1 MPKMKIDELSSV
13 ISSEIQQAQNYFESE
28 FASERMKAID
38 YYLGEPLGNERDGF
52 SSVVSHDFADVV
64 ETLMPSLMRIF
75 TSSDKYVRYAP
86 RTAEDTERADQL
98 TDYVNFIINQDND
111 GYRILHT
118 FIKDSL
124 LFKLGVVKFGWDESY
139 VVQEEEYDNL
149 LEEEIVALLANPD
162 IDVVSQTENKE
173 TLINDDGVETQVT
186 RSYNMQVRIRKK
198 SGRVKIEN
206 VPPEE
211 FIFNKNAKSLEDC
224 HFICHRTQMTVSDL
238 VSMGYDEELVKSY
251 SGDVY
256 GGQEREEKQRRFEDI
271 EGGTYRDPDDESQKD
286 VIVNQITMKV
296 DFDGDG
302 VAELRQ
308 ILAIGDNAEEILEN
322 EICDYIPFACV
333 APILMPHRLVG
344 RSIFDATEDL
354 QTIKTTL
361 MRQYLDSTYHSVLP
375 RLIVQEGQTNLDDVL
390 DGTAGGIIRV
400 RNAGAVQPLQA
411 QGVGREI
418 QPLMQYLDE
427 VKADRTGVSRQ
438 TQGLDPSVLQSTTA
452 SAVQATVKGSQ
463 QKVESY
469 ARTIAETGIKDLFKG
484 ILHIITNY
492 QQQPRVVRL
501 RNKFVPIDPQEGTSG
516 FDVVVNVGLGT
527 ANEEQKV
534 AFLQSIAS
542 KQEVIMQTLGVDNP
556 LCGMAQYSNTLR
568 QIVDVLGF
576 KDTDQF
582 FNPPQ
587 LVQQKI
593 QEQQQRQQPAQQDP
607 EIAKVQAEIEAEK
620 IKLEAKIEL
629 DRMKA
634 NAEIELK
641 KEKAIAELE
650 IRRQEL
656 SLEAELRV
664 AKAVTDSEI
673 STNLPRQ

>member
-1 MPKMKIDELSSV
+1 MPKMDDNELGSV
-13 ISSEIQQAQNYFESE
+13 IRSEIQQAQNYFETE
-28 FASERMKAID
+28 FADARMKAID

-75 TSSDKYVRYAP
+75 TSSDKFVRYAP
-86 RTAEDTERADQL
+86 RTAEDAERAEQL
-98 TDYVNFIINQDND
+98 TDYVNYIINQDND
-111 GYRILHT
+111 GYRIIHT

-124 LFKLGVVKFGWDESY
+124 LFKLGVIKFGWDESY
-139 VVQEEEYDNL
+139 EVEEAEYNDITD
-149 LEEEIVALLANPD
+149 EELVTLLANPD
-162 IDVVSQTENKE
+162 IEVVSQKENTQTIIAEDGEETE
-173 TLINDDGVETQVT
+173 VT
-186 RSYNMQVRIRKK
+186 SSYNMKVRIRKK
-198 SGRVKIEN
+198 SGRVKLEN

-224 HFICHRTQMTVSDL
+224 YFICHRTQMTVSEL
-238 VSMGYDEELVKSY
+238 VSMGYDQELVEQNA
-251 SGDVY
+251 GDVY

-271 EGGTYRDPDDESQKD
+271 EGGTYRDPEDDSQKD
-286 VIVNQITMKV
+286 VVVNQITMKV

-302 VAELRQ
+302 IAELRQ
-308 ILAIGDNAEEILEN
+308 ILAIGDSGDVILEN
-322 EICDYIPFACV
+322 DVCDYIPFAV
-333 APILMPHRLVG
+333 VSPILMPHRLVG

-469 ARTIAETGIKDLFKG
+469 ARTIAETGMKDLFRG
-484 ILHIITNY
+484 ILHLITNY
-492 QQQPRVVRL
+492 QQQPRIVRL
-501 RNKFVPIDPQEGTSG
+501 RNKFVPVDPQEGSSG
-516 FDVVVNVGLGT
+516 FDIIVNVGLGT
-527 ANEEQKV
+527 ANDEQKV
-534 AFLQSIAS
+534 SILQGIAS
-542 KQEVIMQTLGVDNP
+542 KQEVILQTLGVDNP
-556 LCGMAQYSNTLR
+556 ICNLAQYANTLR
-568 QIVDVLGF
+568 QMVDVLGF
-576 KDTDQF
+576 KDADQF
-582 FNPPQ
+582 FKPPQ
-587 LVQQKI
+587 VVQAEI
-593 QEQQQRQQPAQQDP
+593 AQRQQGQQQPNP
-607 EIAKVQAEIEAEK
+607 EIEKIQAEIEAEK
-620 IKLEAKIEL
+620 IKLESKIEL
-629 DRMKA
+629 DRLKLQ
-634 NAEIELK
+634 AEIELK
-641 KEKAIAELE
+641 KEEAMARLD
-650 IRRQEL
+650 IRRQEMA
-656 SLEAELRV
+656 LEAELRV
-664 AKAVTDSEI
+664 AKAVTDSDI
-673 STNLPRQ
+673 STNLPRN

>member
-1 MPKMKIDELSSV
+1 MPKMDDNELGSV
-13 ISSEIQQAQNYFESE
+13 IRSEIQQAQNYFETE
-28 FASERMKAID
+28 FADARMKAID

-86 RTAEDTERADQL
+86 RTAEDAQRAEQL
-98 TDYVNFIINQDND
+98 TDYVNYIINQDND
-111 GYRILHT
+111 GYRIIHT

-124 LFKLGVVKFGWDESY
+124 LFKLGVIKFGWDESY
-139 VVQEEEYDNL
+139 EVEEAEYNDITDEELVTL
-149 LEEEIVALLANPD
+149 LQNPD
-162 IDVVSQTENKE
+162 IEVVSQKENTQTIIAEDGEETE
-173 TLINDDGVETQVT
+173 VT
-186 RSYNMQVRIRKK
+186 SSYNMKVRIRKK
-198 SGRVKIEN
+198 SGRVKLEN

-224 HFICHRTQMTVSDL
+224 YFICHRTQMTVSEL
-238 VSMGYDEELVKSY
+238 VSMGYDQELVEQY
-251 SGDVY
+251 AGDVY

-271 EGGTYRDPDDESQKD
+271 EGGTYRDPEDDSQKD

-296 DFDGDG
+296 DYDGDG
-302 VAELRQ
+302 IAELRQ
-308 ILAIGDNAEEILEN
+308 ILAIGDSGDVILEN
-322 EICDYIPFACV
+322 DVCDYIPFAV
-333 APILMPHRLVG
+333 VSPILMPHRLVG

-469 ARTIAETGIKDLFKG
+469 ARTIAETGMKDLFRG

-492 QQQPRVVRL
+492 QQQPRIVRL
-501 RNKFVPIDPQEGTSG
+501 RNKFVPVDPQEGSSG
-516 FDVVVNVGLGT
+516 FDIIVNVGLGT
-527 ANEEQKV
+527 ANDEQKV
-534 AFLQSIAS
+534 SILQGIAS
-542 KQEVIMQTLGVDNP
+542 KQEVILQTLGVDNP
-556 LCGMAQYSNTLR
+556 ICNLAQYANTLR
-568 QIVDVLGF
+568 QMVDVLGF
-576 KDTDQF
+576 KDADQF
-582 FNPPQ
+582 FKPPQ
-587 LVQQKI
+587 VVQAEI
-593 QEQQQRQQPAQQDP
+593 AQRQQGQQQPNP
-607 EIAKVQAEIEAEK
+607 EIEKIQAEIEAEK
-620 IKLEAKIEL
+620 IKLESKIEL
-629 DRMKA
+629 DRLKLQ
-634 NAEIELK
+634 AEIELK
-641 KEKAIAELE
+641 KEEAMARLD
-650 IRRQEL
+650 IRRQEMA
-656 SLEAELRV
+656 LEAELRV
-664 AKAVTDSEI
+664 AKAVTDSDI
-673 STNLPRQ
+673 STNLPRN

>member
-1 MPKMKIDELSSV
+1 MPKMDDNELGSV
-13 ISSEIQQAQNYFESE
+13 IRSEIQQAQNYFETE
-28 FASERMKAID
+28 FADARMKAID

-86 RTAEDTERADQL
+86 RTAEDAQRAEQL
-98 TDYVNFIINQDND
+98 TDYVNYIINQDND
-111 GYRILHT
+111 GYRVIHT

-124 LFKLGVVKFGWDESY
+124 LFKLGVIKFGWDESY
-139 VVQEEEYDNL
+139 EVEEAEYNDITDEELVTL
-149 LEEEIVALLANPD
+149 LQNPD
-162 IDVVSQTENKE
+162 IEVVSQKENTQTIIANDGEETE
-173 TLINDDGVETQVT
+173 VT
-186 RSYNMQVRIRKK
+186 ASYNMKVRIRKK
-198 SGRVKIEN
+198 SGRVKLEN

-224 HFICHRTQMTVSDL
+224 YFICHRTQMTVSEL
-238 VSMGYDEELVKSY
+238 VSMGYDQELVEQY
-251 SGDVY
+251 AGDVY

-271 EGGTYRDPDDESQKD
+271 EGGTYRDPEDDSQKD

-296 DFDGDG
+296 DYDGDG
-302 VAELRQ
+302 IAELRQ
-308 ILAIGDNAEEILEN
+308 ILAIGDSGDVILEN
-322 EICDYIPFACV
+322 DVCDYIPFAV
-333 APILMPHRLVG
+333 VSPILMPHRLVG

-469 ARTIAETGIKDLFKG
+469 ARTIAETGMKDLFRG
-484 ILHIITNY
+484 ILHLITNY
-492 QQQPRVVRL
+492 QQQPRIVRL
-501 RNKFVPIDPQEGTSG
+501 RNKFVPVDPQEGSSG
-516 FDVVVNVGLGT
+516 FDIIVNVGLGT
-527 ANEEQKV
+527 ANDEQKV
-534 AFLQSIAS
+534 SILQGIAS
-542 KQEVIMQTLGVDNP
+542 KQEVILQTLGVDNP
-556 LCGMAQYSNTLR
+556 ICNLAQYANTLR
-568 QIVDVLGF
+568 QMVDVLGF
-576 KDTDQF
+576 KDADQF
-582 FNPPQ
+582 FKPPQ
-587 LVQQKI
+587 VVQAEI
-593 QEQQQRQQPAQQDP
+593 AQRQQGQQQPNP
-607 EIAKVQAEIEAEK
+607 EIEKIQAEIEAEK
-620 IKLEAKIEL
+620 IKLESKIEL
-629 DRMKA
+629 DRLKLQ
-634 NAEIELK
+634 AEIELK
-641 KEKAIAELE
+641 KEEAMARLD
-650 IRRQEL
+650 IRRQEMA
-656 SLEAELRV
+656 LEAELRV
-664 AKAVTDSEI
+664 AKAVTDSDI
-673 STNLPRQ
+673 STNLPRN

>member
-1 MPKMKIDELSSV
+1 MPKMDDNELGSV
-13 ISSEIQQAQNYFESE
+13 IRSEIQQAQNYFETE
-28 FASERMKAID
+28 FADARMKAID

-86 RTAEDTERADQL
+86 RTAEDAQRAEQL
-98 TDYVNFIINQDND
+98 TDYVNYIINQDND
-111 GYRILHT
+111 GYRIIHT

-124 LFKLGVVKFGWDESY
+124 LFKLGVIKFGWDESY
-139 VVQEEEYDNL
+139 EVEEAEYNDITDEELVTL
-149 LEEEIVALLANPD
+149 LQNPD
-162 IDVVSQTENKE
+162 IEVVSQKENTQTIIANDGEETE
-173 TLINDDGVETQVT
+173 VT
-186 RSYNMQVRIRKK
+186 ASYNMKVRIRKK
-198 SGRVKIEN
+198 SGRVKLEN

-224 HFICHRTQMTVSDL
+224 YFICHRTQMTVSEL
-238 VSMGYDEELVKSY
+238 VSMGYDQELVEQY
-251 SGDVY
+251 AGDVY

-271 EGGTYRDPDDESQKD
+271 EGGTYRDPEDDSQKD

-296 DFDGDG
+296 DYDGDG
-302 VAELRQ
+302 IAELRQ
-308 ILAIGDNAEEILEN
+308 ILAIGDSGDVILEN
-322 EICDYIPFACV
+322 DVCDYIPFAV
-333 APILMPHRLVG
+333 VSPILMPHRLVG

-469 ARTIAETGIKDLFKG
+469 ARTIAETGMKDLFRG

-492 QQQPRVVRL
+492 QQQPRIVRL
-501 RNKFVPIDPQEGTSG
+501 RNKFVPVDPQEGSSG
-516 FDVVVNVGLGT
+516 FDIIVNVGLGT
-527 ANEEQKV
+527 ANDEQKV
-534 AFLQSIAS
+534 SILQGIAS
-542 KQEVIMQTLGVDNP
+542 KQEVILQTLGVDNP
-556 LCGMAQYSNTLR
+556 ICNLAQYANTLR
-568 QIVDVLGF
+568 QMVDVLGF
-576 KDTDQF
+576 KDADQF
-582 FNPPQ
+582 FKPPQ
-587 LVQQKI
+587 VVQAEI
-593 QEQQQRQQPAQQDP
+593 AQRQQGQQPNP
-607 EIAKVQAEIEAEK
+607 EIEKIQAEIEAEK
-620 IKLEAKIEL
+620 IKLESKIEL
-629 DRMKA
+629 DRLKLQ
-634 NAEIELK
+634 AEIELK
-641 KEKAIAELE
+641 KEEAMARLD
-650 IRRQEL
+650 IRRQEMA
-656 SLEAELRV
+656 LEAELRV
-664 AKAVTDSEI
+664 AKAVTDSDI
-673 STNLPRQ
+673 STNLPRN

>member
-1 MPKMKIDELSSV
+1 MPKMDDNELGSV
-13 ISSEIQQAQNYFESE
+13 IRSEIQQAQNYFETE
-28 FASERMKAID
+28 FADARMKAID

-86 RTAEDTERADQL
+86 RTAEDAQRAEQL
-98 TDYVNFIINQDND
+98 TDYVNYIINQDND
-111 GYRILHT
+111 GYRIIHT

-124 LFKLGVVKFGWDESY
+124 LFKLGVIKFGWDESY
-139 VVQEEEYDNL
+139 EVEEAEYNDITDEELVTL
-149 LEEEIVALLANPD
+149 LQNPD
-162 IDVVSQTENKE
+162 IEVVSQKENTQTIIANDGEETE
-173 TLINDDGVETQVT
+173 VT
-186 RSYNMQVRIRKK
+186 SSYNMKVKIRKK
-198 SGRVKIEN
+198 SGRVKLEN

-224 HFICHRTQMTVSDL
+224 YFICHRTQMTVSEL
-238 VSMGYDEELVKSY
+238 VSMGYDQELVEQY
-251 SGDVY
+251 AGDVY

-271 EGGTYRDPDDESQKD
+271 EGGTYRDPEDDSQKD

-296 DFDGDG
+296 DYDGDG
-302 VAELRQ
+302 IAELRQ
-308 ILAIGDNAEEILEN
+308 ILAIGDSGDVILEN
-322 EICDYIPFACV
+322 DVCDYIPFAV
-333 APILMPHRLVG
+333 VSPILMPHRLVG

-469 ARTIAETGIKDLFKG
+469 ARTIAETGMKDLFRG

-492 QQQPRVVRL
+492 QQQPRIVRL
-501 RNKFVPIDPQEGTSG
+501 RNKFVPVDPQEGSSG
-516 FDVVVNVGLGT
+516 FDIIVNVGLGT
-527 ANEEQKV
+527 ANDEQKV
-534 AFLQSIAS
+534 SILQGIAS
-542 KQEVIMQTLGVDNP
+542 KQEVILQTLGVDNP
-556 LCGMAQYSNTLR
+556 ICNLAQYANTLR
-568 QIVDVLGF
+568 QMVDVLGF
-576 KDTDQF
+576 KDADQF
-582 FNPPQ
+582 FKPPQ
-587 LVQQKI
+587 VVQAEI
-593 QEQQQRQQPAQQDP
+593 AQRQQGQQPNP
-607 EIAKVQAEIEAEK
+607 EIEKIQAEIEAEK
-620 IKLEAKIEL
+620 IKLESKIEL
-629 DRMKA
+629 DRLKLQ
-634 NAEIELK
+634 AEIELK
-641 KEKAIAELE
+641 KEEAMARLD
-650 IRRQEL
+650 IRRQEMA
-656 SLEAELRV
+656 LEAELRV
-664 AKAVTDSEI
+664 AKAVTDSDI
-673 STNLPRQ
+673 STNLPRN

>member
-1 MPKMKIDELSSV
+1 MPKMDENELGSV
-13 ISSEIQQAQNYFESE
+13 IRSEIQQAQNYFETE
-28 FASERMKAID
+28 FADARMKAID

-86 RTAEDTERADQL
+86 RTPEDAERADQL
-98 TDYVNFIINQDND
+98 TDYVNYIINQDND
-111 GYRILHT
+111 GYRVIHT

-124 LFKLGVVKFGWDESY
+124 LFKLGVIKFGWDESY
-139 VVQEEEYDNL
+139 EVEEAEYNDITD
-149 LEEEIVALLANPD
+149 EELVTLLANPD
-162 IDVVSQTENKE
+162 IEVVSQKENTQTIIANDGEETE
-173 TLINDDGVETQVT
+173 VT
-186 RSYNMQVRIRKK
+186 SSYNMKVRIRKK
-198 SGRVKIEN
+198 SGRVKLEN

-224 HFICHRTQMTVSDL
+224 YFICHRTQMTVSEL
-238 VSMGYDEELVKSY
+238 VSMGYDQELVEQY
-251 SGDVY
+251 AGDVY

-271 EGGTYRDPDDESQKD
+271 EGGTYRDPEDDSQKD

-296 DFDGDG
+296 DYDGDG
-302 VAELRQ
+302 IAELRQ
-308 ILAIGDNAEEILEN
+308 ILAIGDSGDVILEN
-322 EICDYIPFACV
+322 DVCDYIPFAV
-333 APILMPHRLVG
+333 VSPILMPHRLVG

-469 ARTIAETGIKDLFKG
+469 ARTIAETGMKDLFRG
-484 ILHIITNY
+484 ILHLITNY
-492 QQQPRVVRL
+492 QQQPRIVRL
-501 RNKFVPIDPQEGTSG
+501 RNKFVPVDPQEGSSG
-516 FDVVVNVGLGT
+516 FDIIVNVGLGT
-527 ANEEQKV
+527 ANDEQKV
-534 AFLQSIAS
+534 SILQGIAS
-542 KQEVIMQTLGVDNP
+542 KQEVILQTLGVDNP
-556 LCGMAQYSNTLR
+556 ICNLAQYANTLR
-568 QIVDVLGF
+568 QMVDVLGF
-576 KDTDQF
+576 KDADQF
-582 FNPPQ
+582 FKPPQ
-587 LVQQKI
+587 VVQAEI
-593 QEQQQRQQPAQQDP
+593 AQRQQGQQQPNP
-607 EIAKVQAEIEAEK
+607 EIEKIQAEIEAEK
-620 IKLEAKIEL
+620 IKLESKIEL
-629 DRMKA
+629 DRLKLQ
-634 NAEIELK
+634 AEIELK
-641 KEKAIAELE
+641 KEEAMARLD
-650 IRRQEL
+650 IRRQEMA
-656 SLEAELRV
+656 LEAELRV
-664 AKAVTDSEI
+664 AKAVTDSDI
-673 STNLPRQ
+673 STNLPRN

>member
-1 MPKMKIDELSSV
+1 MPKMDDNELGSV
-13 ISSEIQQAQNYFESE
+13 IRSEIQQAQNYFETE
-28 FASERMKAID
+28 FADARMKAID

-86 RTAEDTERADQL
+86 RTAEDAERAEQL
-98 TDYVNFIINQDND
+98 TDYVNYIINQDND
-111 GYRILHT
+111 GYRVIHT

-124 LFKLGVVKFGWDESY
+124 LFKLGVIKFGWDESY
-139 VVQEEEYDNL
+139 EVEEAEYNDITDEELVTL
-149 LEEEIVALLANPD
+149 LQNPD
-162 IDVVSQTENKE
+162 IEVVSQKENTQTIIANDGEETE
-173 TLINDDGVETQVT
+173 VT
-186 RSYNMQVRIRKK
+186 ASYNMKVRIRKK
-198 SGRVKIEN
+198 SGRVKLEN

-224 HFICHRTQMTVSDL
+224 YFICHRTQMTVSEL
-238 VSMGYDEELVKSY
+238 VSMGYDQELVEQY
-251 SGDVY
+251 AGDVY

-271 EGGTYRDPDDESQKD
+271 EGGTYRDPEDDSQKD

-302 VAELRQ
+302 IAELRQ
-308 ILAIGDNAEEILEN
+308 ILAIGDSGDVILEN
-322 EICDYIPFACV
+322 DVCDYIPFAV
-333 APILMPHRLVG
+333 VSPILMPHRLVG

-469 ARTIAETGIKDLFKG
+469 ARTIAETGMKDLFRG

-492 QQQPRVVRL
+492 QQQPRIVRL
-501 RNKFVPIDPQEGTSG
+501 RNKFVPVDPQEGSSG
-516 FDVVVNVGLGT
+516 FDIIVNVGLGT
-527 ANEEQKV
+527 ANDEQKV
-534 AFLQSIAS
+534 SILQGIAS
-542 KQEVIMQTLGVDNP
+542 KQEVILQTLGVDNP
-556 LCGMAQYSNTLR
+556 ICNLAQYANTLR
-568 QIVDVLGF
+568 QMVDVLGF
-576 KDTDQF
+576 KDVDQF
-582 FNPPQ
+582 FKPPQ
-587 LVQQKI
+587 VVQAEI
-593 QEQQQRQQPAQQDP
+593 AQRQQGQQQPNP
-607 EIAKVQAEIEAEK
+607 EIEKIQAEIEAEK
-620 IKLEAKIEL
+620 IKLESKIEL
-629 DRMKA
+629 DRLKLQ
-634 NAEIELK
+634 AEIELK
-641 KEKAIAELE
+641 KEEAMARLD
-650 IRRQEL
+650 IRRQEMA
-656 SLEAELRV
+656 LEAELRV
-664 AKAVTDSEI
+664 AKAVTDSDI
-673 STNLPRQ
+673 STNLPRN

>member
-1 MPKMKIDELSSV
+1 MPKMDDNELGSV
-13 ISSEIQQAQNYFESE
+13 IRSEIQQAQNYFETE
-28 FASERMKAID
+28 FADARMKAID

-86 RTAEDTERADQL
+86 RTAEDAQRAEQL
-98 TDYVNFIINQDND
+98 TDYVNYIINQDND
-111 GYRILHT
+111 GYRVIHT

-124 LFKLGVVKFGWDESY
+124 LFKLGVIKFGWDESY
-139 VVQEEEYDNL
+139 EVEEAEYNDITDEELVTL
-149 LEEEIVALLANPD
+149 LQNPD
-162 IDVVSQTENKE
+162 IEVVSQKENTQTIIANDGEETE
-173 TLINDDGVETQVT
+173 VT
-186 RSYNMQVRIRKK
+186 ASYNMKVRIRKK
-198 SGRVKIEN
+198 SGRVKLEN

-224 HFICHRTQMTVSDL
+224 YFICHRTQMTVSEL
-238 VSMGYDEELVKSY
+238 VSMGYDQELVEQY
-251 SGDVY
+251 AGDVY

-271 EGGTYRDPDDESQKD
+271 EGGTYRDPEDDSQKD

-302 VAELRQ
+302 IAELRQ
-308 ILAIGDNAEEILEN
+308 ILAIGDSGDVILEN
-322 EICDYIPFACV
+322 DVCDYIPFAV
-333 APILMPHRLVG
+333 VSPILMPHRLVG

-469 ARTIAETGIKDLFKG
+469 ARTIAETGMKDLFRG
-484 ILHIITNY
+484 ILHLITNY
-492 QQQPRVVRL
+492 QQQPRIVRL
-501 RNKFVPIDPQEGTSG
+501 RNKFVPVDPQEGSSG
-516 FDVVVNVGLGT
+516 FDIIVNVGLGT
-527 ANEEQKV
+527 ANDEQKV
-534 AFLQSIAS
+534 SILQGIAS
-542 KQEVIMQTLGVDNP
+542 KQEVILQTLGVDNP
-556 LCGMAQYSNTLR
+556 ICNLAQYANTLR
-568 QIVDVLGF
+568 QMVDVLGF
-576 KDTDQF
+576 KDADQF
-582 FNPPQ
+582 FKPPQ
-587 LVQQKI
+587 VVQAEI
-593 QEQQQRQQPAQQDP
+593 AQRQQGQQQPNP
-607 EIAKVQAEIEAEK
+607 EIEKIQAEIEAEK
-620 IKLEAKIEL
+620 IKLESKIEL
-629 DRMKA
+629 DRLKLQ
-634 NAEIELK
+634 AEIELK
-641 KEKAIAELE
+641 KEEAMARLD
-650 IRRQEL
+650 IRRQEMA
-656 SLEAELRV
+656 LEAELRV
-664 AKAVTDSEI
+664 AKAVTDSDI
-673 STNLPRQ
+673 STNLPRN

>member
-1 MPKMKIDELSSV
+1 MPKMDDNELGSV
-13 ISSEIQQAQNYFESE
+13 IRSEIQQAQNYFETE
-28 FASERMKAID
+28 FADARMKAID

-86 RTAEDTERADQL
+86 RTAEDAERAEQL
-98 TDYVNFIINQDND
+98 TDYVNYIINQDND
-111 GYRILHT
+111 GYRVIHT

-124 LFKLGVVKFGWDESY
+124 LFKLGVIKFGWDESY
-139 VVQEEEYDNL
+139 EVEEAEYNDITDEELVTL
-149 LEEEIVALLANPD
+149 LQNPD
-162 IDVVSQTENKE
+162 IEVVSQKENTQTIIANDGEETE
-173 TLINDDGVETQVT
+173 VT
-186 RSYNMQVRIRKK
+186 ASYNMKVRIRKK
-198 SGRVKIEN
+198 SGRVKLEN

-224 HFICHRTQMTVSDL
+224 YFICHRTQMTVSEL
-238 VSMGYDEELVKSY
+238 VSMGYDQELVEQY
-251 SGDVY
+251 AGDVY

-271 EGGTYRDPDDESQKD
+271 EGGTYRDPEDDSQKD

-296 DFDGDG
+296 DYDGDG
-302 VAELRQ
+302 IAELRQ
-308 ILAIGDNAEEILEN
+308 ILAIGDSGDVILEN
-322 EICDYIPFACV
+322 DVCDYIPFAV
-333 APILMPHRLVG
+333 VSPILMPHRLVG

-469 ARTIAETGIKDLFKG
+469 ARTIAETGMKDLFRG
-484 ILHIITNY
+484 ILHLITNY
-492 QQQPRVVRL
+492 QQQPRIVRL
-501 RNKFVPIDPQEGTSG
+501 RNKFVPVDPQEGSSG
-516 FDVVVNVGLGT
+516 FDIIVNVGLGT
-527 ANEEQKV
+527 ANDEQKV
-534 AFLQSIAS
+534 SILQGIAS
-542 KQEVIMQTLGVDNP
+542 KQEVILQTLGVDNP
-556 LCGMAQYSNTLR
+556 ICNLAQYANTLR
-568 QIVDVLGF
+568 QMVDVLGF
-576 KDTDQF
+576 KDADQF
-582 FNPPQ
+582 FKPPQ
-587 LVQQKI
+587 VVQAEI
-593 QEQQQRQQPAQQDP
+593 AQRQQGQQQPNP
-607 EIAKVQAEIEAEK
+607 EIEKIQAEIEAEK
-620 IKLEAKIEL
+620 IKLESKIEL
-629 DRMKA
+629 DRLKLQ
-634 NAEIELK
+634 AEIELK
-641 KEKAIAELE
+641 KEEAMARLD
-650 IRRQEL
+650 IRRQEMA
-656 SLEAELRV
+656 LEAELRV
-664 AKAVTDSEI
+664 AKAVTDSDI
-673 STNLPRQ
+673 STNLPRN

>member
-1 MPKMKIDELSSV
+1 MPKMDDNELGSV
-13 ISSEIQQAQNYFESE
+13 IRSEIQQAQNYFETE
-28 FASERMKAID
+28 FADARMKAID

-75 TSSDKYVRYAP
+75 TSSDKFVRYAP
-86 RTAEDTERADQL
+86 RTAEDAERADQL
-98 TDYVNFIINQDND
+98 TDYVNYIINQDND
-111 GYRILHT
+111 GYRVIHT

-124 LFKLGVVKFGWDESY
+124 LFKLGVIKFGWDESY
-139 VVQEEEYDNL
+139 EVEEAEYNDITDEELVTL
-149 LEEEIVALLANPD
+149 LQNPD
-162 IDVVSQTENKE
+162 IEVVSQKENTQTIIANDGEETE
-173 TLINDDGVETQVT
+173 VT
-186 RSYNMQVRIRKK
+186 ASYNMKVRIRKK
-198 SGRVKIEN
+198 SGRVKLEN

-224 HFICHRTQMTVSDL
+224 YFICHRTQMTVSEL
-238 VSMGYDEELVKSY
+238 VSMGYDQELVEQY
-251 SGDVY
+251 AGDVY

-271 EGGTYRDPDDESQKD
+271 EGGTYRDPEDDSQKD

-302 VAELRQ
+302 IAELRQ
-308 ILAIGDNAEEILEN
+308 ILAIGDSGDVILEN
-322 EICDYIPFACV
+322 DVCDYIPFAV
-333 APILMPHRLVG
+333 VSPILMPHRLVG

-469 ARTIAETGIKDLFKG
+469 ARTIAETGMKDLFRG
-484 ILHIITNY
+484 ILHLITNY
-492 QQQPRVVRL
+492 QQQPRIVRL
-501 RNKFVPIDPQEGTSG
+501 RNKFVPVDPQEGSSG
-516 FDVVVNVGLGT
+516 FDIIVNVGLGT
-527 ANEEQKV
+527 ANDEQKV
-534 AFLQSIAS
+534 SILQGIAS
-542 KQEVIMQTLGVDNP
+542 KQEVILQTLGVDNP
-556 LCGMAQYSNTLR
+556 ICNLAQYANTLR
-568 QIVDVLGF
+568 QMVDVLGF
-576 KDTDQF
+576 KDADQF
-582 FNPPQ
+582 FKPPQ
-587 LVQQKI
+587 VVQAEI
-593 QEQQQRQQPAQQDP
+593 AQRQQGQQQPNP
-607 EIAKVQAEIEAEK
+607 EIEKIQAEIEAEK
-620 IKLEAKIEL
+620 IKLESKIEL
-629 DRMKA
+629 DRLKLQ
-634 NAEIELK
+634 AEIELK
-641 KEKAIAELE
+641 KEEAMARLD
-650 IRRQEL
+650 IRRQEMA
-656 SLEAELRV
+656 LEAELRV
-664 AKAVTDSEI
+664 AKAVTDSDI
-673 STNLPRQ
+673 STNLPRN

>member
-1 MPKMKIDELSSV
+1 MPKMDDNELGSV
-13 ISSEIQQAQNYFESE
+13 IRSEIQQAQNYFETE
-28 FASERMKAID
+28 FADARMKAID

-75 TSSDKYVRYAP
+75 TSSDKFVRYAP
-86 RTAEDTERADQL
+86 RTSEDAERAEQL
-98 TDYVNFIINQDND
+98 TDYVNYIIQQDND
-111 GYRILHT
+111 GYRIIHT

-124 LFKLGVVKFGWDESY
+124 LFKLGVIKFGWDESY
-139 VVQEEEYDNL
+139 EVEEAEYNDITD
-149 LEEEIVALLANPD
+149 EELVTLLANPD
-162 IDVVSQTENKE
+162 IEVVSQKENTQTIIAEDGEETE
-173 TLINDDGVETQVT
+173 VT
-186 RSYNMQVRIRKK
+186 SSYNMKVRIRKK
-198 SGRVKIEN
+198 SGRVKLEN

-224 HFICHRTQMTVSDL
+224 YFICHRTQMTVSEL
-238 VSMGYDEELVKSY
+238 VSMGYDQELVEQY
-251 SGDVY
+251 AGDVY

-271 EGGTYRDPDDESQKD
+271 EGGTYRDPEDDSQKD
-286 VIVNQITMKV
+286 VVVNQITMKV

-302 VAELRQ
+302 IAELRQ
-308 ILAIGDNAEEILEN
+308 ILAIGDSGDVILEN
-322 EICDYIPFACV
+322 DVCDYIPFAV
-333 APILMPHRLVG
+333 VSPILMPHRLVG

-469 ARTIAETGIKDLFKG
+469 ARTIAETGMKDLFRG

-492 QQQPRVVRL
+492 QQQPRIVRL
-501 RNKFVPIDPQEGTSG
+501 RNKFVPVDPQEGSSG
-516 FDVVVNVGLGT
+516 FDIIVNVGLGT
-527 ANEEQKV
+527 ANDEQKV
-534 AFLQSIAS
+534 SILQGIAS
-542 KQEVIMQTLGVDNP
+542 KQEVILQTLGVDNP
-556 LCGMAQYSNTLR
+556 ICNLAQYANTLR
-568 QIVDVLGF
+568 QMVDVLGF
-576 KDTDQF
+576 KDADQF
-582 FNPPQ
+582 FKPPQ
-587 LVQQKI
+587 VVQAEI
-593 QEQQQRQQPAQQDP
+593 AQRQQGQQQPNP
-607 EIAKVQAEIEAEK
+607 EIEKIQAEIEAEK
-620 IKLEAKIEL
+620 IKLESKIEL
-629 DRMKA
+629 DRIKLQ
-634 NAEIELK
+634 AEIELK
-641 KEKAIAELE
+641 KEEAMARLD
-650 IRRQEL
+650 IRRQEMA
-656 SLEAELRV
+656 LEAELRV
-664 AKAVTDSEI
+664 AKAVTDSDI
-673 STNLPRQ
+673 STNLPRN

>member
-1 MPKMKIDELSSV
+1 MEQDELRS
-13 ISSEIQQAQNYFESE
+13 IIRSEIQQAQNYFETEYS
-28 FASERMKAID
+28 SDRMKAID

-75 TSSDKYVRYAP
+75 TSSDKFVRYAP
-86 RTAEDTERADQL
+86 RTAEDQERADQL
-98 TDYVNFIINQDND
+98 TDYVNYIINNDND
-111 GYRILHT
+111 GYRVIHT

-124 LFKLGVVKFGWDESY
+124 LFKLGVIKFGWDESY
-139 VVQEEEYDNL
+139 EVQEAEYDGI
-149 LEEEIVALLANPD
+149 LEEELVALLTNPD
-162 IDVVSQTENKE
+162 IDIVSQTENTE
-173 TLINDDGVETQVT
+173 TLRNDDGVETQVT
-186 RSYNMQVRIRKK
+186 RSYNMKVRIRKK

-211 FIFNKNAKSLEDC
+211 FIFNKNAKSLDDC
-224 HFICHRTQMTVSDL
+224 HFICHRTQMSVSDL
-238 VSMGYDEELVKSY
+238 VSMGYDEDLIEQY
-251 SGDVY
+251 AGDVY
-256 GGQEREEKQRRFEDI
+256 GGQEREEKQRRFEDL
-271 EGGTYRDPDDESQKD
+271 EGGTYIEPEDDSQKL

-296 DFDGDG
+296 DQDGDG
-302 VAELRQ
+302 IAELRQ

-333 APILMPHRLVG
+333 SPILMPHRLVG

-375 RLIVQEGQTNLDDVL
+375 RLIVQEGQANLDDVL

-400 RNAGAVQPLQA
+400 RNAGAIQPLQA

-427 VKADRTGVSRQ
+427 VKADRTGISRQ

-463 QKVESY
+463 AKVESY
-469 ARTIAETGIKDLFKG
+469 ARTIAETGMKDLFKG

-501 RNKFVPIDPQEGTSG
+501 RNKFVPIDPQEGSSG
-516 FDVVVNVGLGT
+516 FDIVVNVGLGT

-534 AFLQSIAS
+534 AILQGIAS

-556 LCGMAQYSNTLR
+556 LVDLGKYANTLR
-568 QIVDVLGF
+568 QMVDVLGF
-576 KDTDQF
+576 KDADQF

-593 QEQQQRQQPAQQDP
+593 QEQQQRQQPSQEDP
-607 EIAKVQAEIEAEK
+607 EIRKVQAEIEAEK
-620 IKLEAKIEL
+620 IKIEAKIEL

-634 NAEIELK
+634 NAEIALK
-641 KEKAIAELE
+641 KEKALAELE

-656 SLEAELRV
+656 ALEAELRV

>member
-1 MPKMKIDELSSV
+1 MEQDELRS
-13 ISSEIQQAQNYFESE
+13 IIRSEIQQAQNYFETEYS
-28 FASERMKAID
+28 SDRMKAID
-38 YYLGEPLGNERDGF
+38 YYLGEPLGNEREGF

-86 RTAEDTERADQL
+86 RTAEDQEKADQL
-98 TDYVNFIINQDND
+98 SDYVNYIINNDND
-111 GYRILHT
+111 GYRIIHT

-139 VVQEEEYDNL
+139 VVEEAEYDGI
-149 LEEEIVALLANPD
+149 LEEELVALLTNPD
-162 IDVVSQTENKE
+162 IDVVSQTENTE
-173 TLINDDGVETQVT
+173 TLINDDGVETEVT
-186 RSYNMQVRIRKK
+186 RSYNMKVRIRKK

-211 FIFNKNAKSLEDC
+211 FIFNKNAKSLDDC
-224 HFICHRTQMTVSDL
+224 HFICHRTQMSVSDL
-238 VSMGYDEELVKSY
+238 VSMGYDEELIEQY
-251 SGDVY
+251 AGDVY
-256 GGQEREEKQRRFEDI
+256 GGQEREEKQRRFEDL
-271 EGGTYRDPDDESQKD
+271 EGGTYLEPEDDSQKL

-296 DFDGDG
+296 DQDGDG
-302 VAELRQ
+302 IAELRQ

-333 APILMPHRLVG
+333 SPILMPHRLVG

-375 RLIVQEGQTNLDDVL
+375 RLIVQEGQANLDDVL

-400 RNAGAVQPLQA
+400 RNAGAIQPLQA

-463 QKVESY
+463 AKVESY
-469 ARTIAETGIKDLFKG
+469 ARTIAETGMKDLFKG

-492 QQQPRVVRL
+492 QQQPRIVRL
-501 RNKFVPIDPQEGTSG
+501 RNKFVPIDPQEGSSG
-516 FDVVVNVGLGT
+516 YDIVVNVGLGT

-534 AFLQSIAS
+534 AILQGIAS

-556 LCGMAQYSNTLR
+556 LVDLGKYANTLR
-568 QIVDVLGF
+568 QMVDVLGF
-576 KDTDQF
+576 KDADQF

-587 LVQQKI
+587 VVQQKI
-593 QEQQQRQQPAQQDP
+593 QEQQQRQQPNQEDP
-607 EIAKVQAEIEAEK
+607 EIRKVQAEIEAEK
-620 IKLEAKIEL
+620 IKIEAKIEL

-634 NAEIELK
+634 NAEIQLR
-641 KEKAIAELE
+641 KEKAMADLE
-650 IRRQEL
+650 IRKQEL
-656 SLEAELRV
+656 ALEAELRV
-664 AKAVTDSEI
+664 AKAVTDSNI

>member
-1 MPKMKIDELSSV
+1 MEQDELRS
-13 ISSEIQQAQNYFESE
+13 IIRSEIQQAQNYFETEYS
-28 FASERMKAID
+28 SDRMKAID
-38 YYLGEPLGNERDGF
+38 YYLGEPLGNEREGF

-86 RTAEDTERADQL
+86 RTAEDQEKADQL
-98 TDYVNFIINQDND
+98 SDYVNYIINNDND
-111 GYRILHT
+111 GYRIIHT

-139 VVQEEEYDNL
+139 VVEEAEYDDI
-149 LEEEIVALLANPD
+149 LEEELVALLTNPD
-162 IDVVSQTENKE
+162 IDVVSQTQNTE
-173 TLINDDGVETQVT
+173 TLINDDGVETEVT
-186 RSYNMQVRIRKK
+186 RSYNMKVRIRKK

-211 FIFNKNAKSLEDC
+211 FIFNKNAKSLDDC
-224 HFICHRTQMTVSDL
+224 HFICHRTQMSVSDL
-238 VSMGYDEELVKSY
+238 VSMGYDEELIEQY
-251 SGDVY
+251 AGDVY
-256 GGQEREEKQRRFEDI
+256 GGQEREEKQRRFEDL
-271 EGGTYRDPDDESQKD
+271 EGGSYLEPEDDSQKL

-296 DFDGDG
+296 DADGDG
-302 VAELRQ
+302 IAELRQ

-333 APILMPHRLVG
+333 SPILMPHRLVG

-375 RLIVQEGQTNLDDVL
+375 RLIVQEGQANLDDVL

-411 QGVGREI
+411 QGVGGEI

-463 QKVESY
+463 AKVESY
-469 ARTIAETGIKDLFKG
+469 ARTIAETGMKDLFKG

-492 QQQPRVVRL
+492 QQQPRIVRL
-501 RNKFVPIDPQEGTSG
+501 RNKFVPIDPQEGSSG
-516 FDVVVNVGLGT
+516 FDIVVNVGLGT

-534 AFLQSIAS
+534 AILQGIAS

-556 LCGMAQYSNTLR
+556 LVDLGKYANTLR
-568 QIVDVLGF
+568 QMVDVLGF
-576 KDTDQF
+576 KDADQF

-587 LVQQKI
+587 VVQQKI
-593 QEQQQRQQPAQQDP
+593 QEQQQRQQPNQEDP
-607 EIAKVQAEIEAEK
+607 EIRKVQAEIEAEK
-620 IKLEAKIEL
+620 IKIEAKIEL

-634 NAEIELK
+634 NAEIELR
-641 KEKAIAELE
+641 KEKAMADLE
-650 IRRQEL
+650 IRKQEL
-656 SLEAELRV
+656 ALEAELRV
-664 AKAVTDSEI
+664 AKAVTDSNI

>member
-1 MPKMKIDELSSV
+1 MPKMDDNELGSV
-13 ISSEIQQAQNYFESE
+13 IRSEIQQAQNYFETE
-28 FASERMKAID
+28 FADARMKAID

-86 RTAEDTERADQL
+86 RTAEDAQRAEQL
-98 TDYVNFIINQDND
+98 TDYVNYIINQDND
-111 GYRILHT
+111 GYRIIHT

-124 LFKLGVVKFGWDESY
+124 LFKLGVIKFGWDESY
-139 VVQEEEYDNL
+139 EVEEAEYNDITEEELVTL
-149 LEEEIVALLANPD
+149 LQNPD
-162 IDVVSQTENKE
+162 IEVVSQKENTQTIIANDGEETE
-173 TLINDDGVETQVT
+173 VT
-186 RSYNMQVRIRKK
+186 SSYNMKVKIRKK
-198 SGRVKIEN
+198 SGRVKLEN

-224 HFICHRTQMTVSDL
+224 YFICHRTQMTVSEL
-238 VSMGYDEELVKSY
+238 VSMGYDQELVEQY
-251 SGDVY
+251 AGDVY

-271 EGGTYRDPDDESQKD
+271 EGGTYRDPEDDSQKD

-296 DFDGDG
+296 DYDGDG
-302 VAELRQ
+302 IAELRQ
-308 ILAIGDNAEEILEN
+308 ILAIGDSGDVILEN
-322 EICDYIPFACV
+322 DVCDYIPFAV
-333 APILMPHRLVG
+333 VSPILMPHRLVG

-469 ARTIAETGIKDLFKG
+469 ARTIAETGMKDLFRG

-492 QQQPRVVRL
+492 QQQPRIVRL
-501 RNKFVPIDPQEGTSG
+501 RNKFVPVDPQEGSSG
-516 FDVVVNVGLGT
+516 FDIIVNVGLGT
-527 ANEEQKV
+527 ANDEQKV
-534 AFLQSIAS
+534 SILQGIAS
-542 KQEVIMQTLGVDNP
+542 KQEVILQTLGVDNP
-556 LCGMAQYSNTLR
+556 ICNLAQYANTLR
-568 QIVDVLGF
+568 QMVDVLGF
-576 KDTDQF
+576 KDADQF
-582 FNPPQ
+582 FKPPQ
-587 LVQQKI
+587 VVQAEI
-593 QEQQQRQQPAQQDP
+593 AQRQQGQQQPNP
-607 EIAKVQAEIEAEK
+607 EIEKIQAEIEAEK
-620 IKLEAKIEL
+620 IKLESKIEL
-629 DRMKA
+629 DRLKLQ
-634 NAEIELK
+634 AEIELK
-641 KEKAIAELE
+641 KEEAMARLD
-650 IRRQEL
+650 IRRQEMA
-656 SLEAELRV
+656 LEAELRV
-664 AKAVTDSEI
+664 AKAVTDSDI
-673 STNLPRQ
+673 STNLPRN

>member
-1 MPKMKIDELSSV
+1 MPKMDDNELGSV
-13 ISSEIQQAQNYFESE
+13 IRSEIQQAQNYFETE
-28 FASERMKAID
+28 FADARMKAID

-86 RTAEDTERADQL
+86 RTAEDAQRAEQL
-98 TDYVNFIINQDND
+98 TDYVNYIINQDND
-111 GYRILHT
+111 GYRIIHT

-124 LFKLGVVKFGWDESY
+124 LFKLGVIKFGWDESY
-139 VVQEEEYDNL
+139 EVEEAEYNDITDEELVTL
-149 LEEEIVALLANPD
+149 LQNPD
-162 IDVVSQTENKE
+162 IEVVSQKENTQTIIAEDGEETE
-173 TLINDDGVETQVT
+173 VT
-186 RSYNMQVRIRKK
+186 SSYNMKVRIRKK
-198 SGRVKIEN
+198 SGRVKLEN

-224 HFICHRTQMTVSDL
+224 YFICHRTQMTVSEL
-238 VSMGYDEELVKSY
+238 VSMGYDQELVEQY
-251 SGDVY
+251 AGDVY

-271 EGGTYRDPDDESQKD
+271 EGGTYRDPEDDSQKD

-296 DFDGDG
+296 DYDGDG
-302 VAELRQ
+302 IAELRQ
-308 ILAIGDNAEEILEN
+308 ILAIGDSGDVILEN
-322 EICDYIPFACV
+322 DVCDYIPFAV
-333 APILMPHRLVG
+333 VSPILMPHRLVG

-469 ARTIAETGIKDLFKG
+469 ARTIAETGMKDLFRG

-492 QQQPRVVRL
+492 QQQPRIVRL
-501 RNKFVPIDPQEGTSG
+501 RNKFVPVDPQEGSSG
-516 FDVVVNVGLGT
+516 FDIIVNVGLGT
-527 ANEEQKV
+527 ANDEQKV
-534 AFLQSIAS
+534 SILQGIAS
-542 KQEVIMQTLGVDNP
+542 KQEVILQTLGVDNP
-556 LCGMAQYSNTLR
+556 ICNLAQYANTLR
-568 QIVDVLGF
+568 QMVDVLGF
-576 KDTDQF
+576 KDADQF
-582 FNPPQ
+582 FKPPQ
-587 LVQQKI
+587 VVQAEI
-593 QEQQQRQQPAQQDP
+593 AQRQQGQQPNP
-607 EIAKVQAEIEAEK
+607 EIEKIQAEIEAEK
-620 IKLEAKIEL
+620 IKLESKIEL
-629 DRMKA
+629 DRLKLQ
-634 NAEIELK
+634 AEIELK
-641 KEKAIAELE
+641 KEEAMARLD
-650 IRRQEL
+650 IRRQEMA
-656 SLEAELRV
+656 LEAELRV
-664 AKAVTDSEI
+664 AKAVTDSDI
-673 STNLPRQ
+673 STNLPRN

>member
-1 MPKMKIDELSSV
+1 MPKMEQDELRS
-13 ISSEIQQAQNYFESE
+13 IIRSEIQQAQNYFETEYS
-28 FASERMKAID
+28 SDRMKAID
-38 YYLGEPLGNERDGF
+38 YYLGEPLGNEREGF

-86 RTAEDTERADQL
+86 RTAEDQEKADQL
-98 TDYVNFIINQDND
+98 SDYVNYIISNDND
-111 GYRILHT
+111 GYRIIHT

-124 LFKLGVVKFGWDESY
+124 LFKLGVIKFGWDESY
-139 VVQEEEYDNL
+139 EVEEAEYDGI
-149 LEEEIVALLANPD
+149 LEEELVALLTNPD
-162 IDVVSQTENKE
+162 IDVVSQTQNTE
-173 TLINDDGVETQVT
+173 TLINDDGVETEVT
-186 RSYNMQVRIRKK
+186 RSYNMKVRIRKK

-211 FIFNKNAKSLEDC
+211 FIFNKNAKSLDDC
-224 HFICHRTQMTVSDL
+224 HFICHRTQMSVSDL
-238 VSMGYDEELVKSY
+238 VSMGYDEELIEQY
-251 SGDVY
+251 AGDVY
-256 GGQEREEKQRRFEDI
+256 GGQEREEKQRRFEDL
-271 EGGTYRDPDDESQKD
+271 EGGTYLEPEDDSQKL

-296 DFDGDG
+296 DQDGDG
-302 VAELRQ
+302 IAELRQ

-333 APILMPHRLVG
+333 SPILMPHRLVG

-375 RLIVQEGQTNLDDVL
+375 RLIVQEGQANLDDVL

-400 RNAGAVQPLQA
+400 RNAGAIQPLQA

-463 QKVESY
+463 AKVESY
-469 ARTIAETGIKDLFKG
+469 ARTIAETGMKDLFKG

-492 QQQPRVVRL
+492 QQQPRIVRL
-501 RNKFVPIDPQEGTSG
+501 RNKFVPIDPQEGSSG
-516 FDVVVNVGLGT
+516 FDIVVNVGLGT

-534 AFLQSIAS
+534 AILQGIAS

-556 LCGMAQYSNTLR
+556 LVDLGKYANTLR
-568 QIVDVLGF
+568 QMVDVLGF
-576 KDTDQF
+576 KDADQF

-587 LVQQKI
+587 VVQQKI
-593 QEQQQRQQPAQQDP
+593 QEQQQRQQPNQEDP
-607 EIAKVQAEIEAEK
+607 EIRKVQAEIEAEK
-620 IKLEAKIEL
+620 IKIEAKIEL

-634 NAEIELK
+634 NAEIQLR
-641 KEKAIAELE
+641 KEKAMADLE
-650 IRRQEL
+650 IRKQEL
-656 SLEAELRV
+656 ALEAELRV
-664 AKAVTDSEI
+664 AKAVTDSNI

>member
-1 MPKMKIDELSSV
+1 MPKMDENELGSV
-13 ISSEIQQAQNYFESE
+13 IRSEIQQAQNYFETE
-28 FASERMKAID
+28 FADARMKAID

-75 TSSDKYVRYAP
+75 TSSDKFVRYAP
-86 RTAEDTERADQL
+86 RTAEDAERAEQL
-98 TDYVNFIINQDND
+98 TDYVNYIINQDND
-111 GYRILHT
+111 GYRIIHT

-124 LFKLGVVKFGWDESY
+124 LFKLGVIKFGWDESY
-139 VVQEEEYDNL
+139 EVEEAEYNDITDEELVTL
-149 LEEEIVALLANPD
+149 LQNPD
-162 IDVVSQTENKE
+162 IEVVSQKENTQTIIAEDGEETE
-173 TLINDDGVETQVT
+173 VT
-186 RSYNMQVRIRKK
+186 ASYNMKVRIRKK
-198 SGRVKIEN
+198 SGRVKLEN

-224 HFICHRTQMTVSDL
+224 YFICHRTQMTVSEL
-238 VSMGYDEELVKSY
+238 VSMGYDQELVEQY
-251 SGDVY
+251 AGDVY

-271 EGGTYRDPDDESQKD
+271 EGGTYRDPEDDSQKD

-302 VAELRQ
+302 IAELRQ
-308 ILAIGDNAEEILEN
+308 ILAIGDSGDVILEN
-322 EICDYIPFACV
+322 EVCDYIPFAV
-333 APILMPHRLVG
+333 VSPILMPHRLVG

-469 ARTIAETGIKDLFKG
+469 ARTIAETGMKDLFRG

-492 QQQPRVVRL
+492 QQQPRIIRL
-501 RNKFVPIDPQEGTSG
+501 RNKFVPVDPQEGSSG
-516 FDVVVNVGLGT
+516 FDIIVNVGLGT
-527 ANEEQKV
+527 ANDEQKV
-534 AFLQSIAS
+534 SILQGIAS
-542 KQEVIMQTLGVDNP
+542 KQEVILQTLGVDNP
-556 LCGMAQYSNTLR
+556 ICNLAQYANTLR
-568 QIVDVLGF
+568 QMVDVLGF
-576 KDTDQF
+576 KDADQF
-582 FNPPQ
+582 FKPPQ
-587 LVQQKI
+587 VVQAEI
-593 QEQQQRQQPAQQDP
+593 AQRQQGQQQQTNP
-607 EIAKVQAEIEAEK
+607 EIEKIQAEIEAEK
-620 IKLEAKIEL
+620 IKLESKIEL
-629 DRMKA
+629 DRIKLQ
-634 NAEIELK
+634 AEIELK
-641 KEKAIAELE
+641 KEKAMAELD
-650 IRRQEL
+650 IRRQEMA
-656 SLEAELRV
+656 LEAELRV
-664 AKAVTDSEI
+664 AKAVTDSDI
-673 STNLPRQ
+673 STNLPRN

>member
-1 MPKMKIDELSSV
+1 MPKMDDNELGSV
-13 ISSEIQQAQNYFESE
+13 IRSEIQQAQNYFETE
-28 FASERMKAID
+28 FADARMKAID

-86 RTAEDTERADQL
+86 RTAEDAQRAEQL
-98 TDYVNFIINQDND
+98 TDYVNYIINQDND
-111 GYRILHT
+111 GYRIIHT

-124 LFKLGVVKFGWDESY
+124 LFKLGVIKFGWDESY
-139 VVQEEEYDNL
+139 EVEEAEYNDITDEELVTL
-149 LEEEIVALLANPD
+149 LQNPD
-162 IDVVSQTENKE
+162 IEVVSQKENTQTIIANDGEETE
-173 TLINDDGVETQVT
+173 VT
-186 RSYNMQVRIRKK
+186 SSYNMKVKIRKK
-198 SGRVKIEN
+198 SGRVKLEN

-224 HFICHRTQMTVSDL
+224 YFICHRTQMTVSEL
-238 VSMGYDEELVKSY
+238 VSMGYDQELVEQY
-251 SGDVY
+251 AGDVY

-271 EGGTYRDPDDESQKD
+271 EGGTYRDPEDDSQKD

-296 DFDGDG
+296 DYDGDG
-302 VAELRQ
+302 IAELRQ
-308 ILAIGDNAEEILEN
+308 ILAIGDSGDVILEN
-322 EICDYIPFACV
+322 DVCDYIPFAV
-333 APILMPHRLVG
+333 VSPILMPHRLVG

-469 ARTIAETGIKDLFKG
+469 ARTIAETGMKDLFRG

-492 QQQPRVVRL
+492 QQQPRIVRL
-501 RNKFVPIDPQEGTSG
+501 RNKFVPVDPQEGSSG
-516 FDVVVNVGLGT
+516 FDIIVNVGLGT
-527 ANEEQKV
+527 ANDEQKV
-534 AFLQSIAS
+534 SILQGIAS
-542 KQEVIMQTLGVDNP
+542 KQEVILQTLGVDNP
-556 LCGMAQYSNTLR
+556 ICNLAQYANTLR
-568 QIVDVLGF
+568 QMVDVLGF
-576 KDTDQF
+576 KDADQF
-582 FNPPQ
+582 FKPPQ
-587 LVQQKI
+587 VVQAEI
-593 QEQQQRQQPAQQDP
+593 AQRQQGQQQPNP
-607 EIAKVQAEIEAEK
+607 EIEKIQAEIEAEK
-620 IKLEAKIEL
+620 IKLESKIEL
-629 DRMKA
+629 DRLKLQ
-634 NAEIELK
+634 AEIELK
-641 KEKAIAELE
+641 KEEAMARLD
-650 IRRQEL
+650 IRRQEMA
-656 SLEAELRV
+656 LEAELRV
-664 AKAVTDSEI
+664 AKAVTDSDI
-673 STNLPRQ
+673 STNLPRN

>member
-1 MPKMKIDELSSV
+1 MPKMDDNELGSV
-13 ISSEIQQAQNYFESE
+13 IRSEIQQAQNYFETE
-28 FASERMKAID
+28 FADARMKAID

-75 TSSDKYVRYAP
+75 TSSDKFVRYAP
-86 RTAEDTERADQL
+86 RTAEDAERAEQL
-98 TDYVNFIINQDND
+98 TDYVNYIINQDND
-111 GYRILHT
+111 GYRIIHT

-124 LFKLGVVKFGWDESY
+124 LFKLGVIKFGWDESY
-139 VVQEEEYDNL
+139 EVEEGEYNDITD
-149 LEEEIVALLANPD
+149 EELVTLLANPD
-162 IDVVSQTENKE
+162 IEVVSQKENTQTIIAEDGEETE
-173 TLINDDGVETQVT
+173 VT
-186 RSYNMQVRIRKK
+186 SSYNMKVRIRKK
-198 SGRVKIEN
+198 SGRVKLEN

-224 HFICHRTQMTVSDL
+224 YFICHRTQMTVSEL
-238 VSMGYDEELVKSY
+238 VSMGYDQELVEQNA
-251 SGDVY
+251 GDVY

-271 EGGTYRDPDDESQKD
+271 EGGTYRDPEDDSQKD
-286 VIVNQITMKV
+286 VVVNQITMKV

-302 VAELRQ
+302 IAELRQ
-308 ILAIGDNAEEILEN
+308 ILAIGDSGDVILEN
-322 EICDYIPFACV
+322 DVCDYIPFAV
-333 APILMPHRLVG
+333 VSPILMPHRLVG

-469 ARTIAETGIKDLFKG
+469 ARTIAETGMKDLFRG
-484 ILHIITNY
+484 ILHLITNY
-492 QQQPRVVRL
+492 QQQPRIVRL
-501 RNKFVPIDPQEGTSG
+501 RNKFVPVDPQEGSSG
-516 FDVVVNVGLGT
+516 FDIIVNVGLGT
-527 ANEEQKV
+527 ANDEQKV
-534 AFLQSIAS
+534 SILQGIAS
-542 KQEVIMQTLGVDNP
+542 KQEVILQTLGVDNP
-556 LCGMAQYSNTLR
+556 ICNLAQYANTLR
-568 QIVDVLGF
+568 QMVDVLGF
-576 KDTDQF
+576 KDADQF
-582 FNPPQ
+582 FKPPQ
-587 LVQQKI
+587 VVQAEI
-593 QEQQQRQQPAQQDP
+593 AQRQQGQQQPNP
-607 EIAKVQAEIEAEK
+607 EIEKIQAEIEAEK
-620 IKLEAKIEL
+620 IKLESKIEL
-629 DRMKA
+629 DRLKLQ
-634 NAEIELK
+634 AEIELK
-641 KEKAIAELE
+641 KEEAMARLD
-650 IRRQEL
+650 IRRQEMA
-656 SLEAELRV
+656 LEAELRV
-664 AKAVTDSEI
+664 AKAVTDSDI
-673 STNLPRQ
+673 STNLPRN

>member
-1 MPKMKIDELSSV
+1 MPKMDENELGSV
-13 ISSEIQQAQNYFESE
+13 IRSEIQQAQNYFETE
-28 FASERMKAID
+28 FADARMKAID

-75 TSSDKYVRYAP
+75 TSSDKFVRYAP
-86 RTAEDTERADQL
+86 RTAEDAERAEQL
-98 TDYVNFIINQDND
+98 TDYVNYIINQDND
-111 GYRILHT
+111 GYRIIHT

-124 LFKLGVVKFGWDESY
+124 LFKLGVIKFGWDESY
-139 VVQEEEYDNL
+139 EVEEAEYNDITDEELVTL
-149 LEEEIVALLANPD
+149 LQNPD
-162 IDVVSQTENKE
+162 IEVVSQKENTQTIIAEDGEETE
-173 TLINDDGVETQVT
+173 VT
-186 RSYNMQVRIRKK
+186 ASYNMKVRIRKK
-198 SGRVKIEN
+198 SGRVKLEN

-224 HFICHRTQMTVSDL
+224 YFICHRTQMTVSEL
-238 VSMGYDEELVKSY
+238 VSMGYDQELVEQY
-251 SGDVY
+251 AGDVY

-271 EGGTYRDPDDESQKD
+271 EGGTYRDPEDDSQKD
-286 VIVNQITMKV
+286 VVVNQITMKV

-302 VAELRQ
+302 IAELRQ
-308 ILAIGDNAEEILEN
+308 ILAIGDSGDVILEN
-322 EICDYIPFACV
+322 EVCDYIPFAV
-333 APILMPHRLVG
+333 VSPILMPHRLVG

-469 ARTIAETGIKDLFKG
+469 ARTIAETGMKDLFRG

-492 QQQPRVVRL
+492 QQQPRIIRL
-501 RNKFVPIDPQEGTSG
+501 RNKFVPVDPQEGSSG
-516 FDVVVNVGLGT
+516 FDIIVNVGLGT
-527 ANEEQKV
+527 ANDEQKV
-534 AFLQSIAS
+534 SILQGIAS
-542 KQEVIMQTLGVDNP
+542 KQEVILQTLGVDNP
-556 LCGMAQYSNTLR
+556 ICNLAQYANTLR
-568 QIVDVLGF
+568 QMVDVLGF
-576 KDTDQF
+576 KDADQF
-582 FNPPQ
+582 FKPPQ
-587 LVQQKI
+587 VVQAEI
-593 QEQQQRQQPAQQDP
+593 AQRQQGQQQQTNP
-607 EIAKVQAEIEAEK
+607 EIEKIQAEIEAEK
-620 IKLEAKIEL
+620 IKLESKIEL
-629 DRMKA
+629 DRIKLQ
-634 NAEIELK
+634 AEIELK
-641 KEKAIAELE
+641 KEKAMAELD
-650 IRRQEL
+650 IRRQEMA
-656 SLEAELRV
+656 LEAELRV
-664 AKAVTDSEI
+664 AKAVTDSDI
-673 STNLPRQ
+673 STNLPRN

>member
-1 MPKMKIDELSSV
+1 MPKMDDNELGSV
-13 ISSEIQQAQNYFESE
+13 IRSEIQQAQNYFETE
-28 FASERMKAID
+28 FADARMKAID

-86 RTAEDTERADQL
+86 RTAEDAQRAEQL
-98 TDYVNFIINQDND
+98 TDYVNYIINQDND
-111 GYRILHT
+111 GYRIIHT

-124 LFKLGVVKFGWDESY
+124 LFKLGVIKFGWDESY
-139 VVQEEEYDNL
+139 EVEEAEYNDITDEELVTL
-149 LEEEIVALLANPD
+149 LQNPD
-162 IDVVSQTENKE
+162 IEVVSQKENTQTIIAEDGEETE
-173 TLINDDGVETQVT
+173 VT
-186 RSYNMQVRIRKK
+186 SSYNMKVRIRKK
-198 SGRVKIEN
+198 SGRVKLEN

-224 HFICHRTQMTVSDL
+224 YFICHRTQMTVSEL
-238 VSMGYDEELVKSY
+238 VSMGYDQELVEQY
-251 SGDVY
+251 AGDVY

-271 EGGTYRDPDDESQKD
+271 EGGTYRDPEDDSQKD

-296 DFDGDG
+296 DYDGDG
-302 VAELRQ
+302 IAELRQ
-308 ILAIGDNAEEILEN
+308 ILAIGDSGDVILEN
-322 EICDYIPFACV
+322 DVCDYIPFAV
-333 APILMPHRLVG
+333 VSPILMPHRLVG

-469 ARTIAETGIKDLFKG
+469 ARTIAETGMKDLFRG
-484 ILHIITNY
+484 ILHLITNY
-492 QQQPRVVRL
+492 QQQPRIVRL
-501 RNKFVPIDPQEGTSG
+501 RNKFVPVDPQEGSSG
-516 FDVVVNVGLGT
+516 FDIIVNVGLGT
-527 ANEEQKV
+527 ANDEQKV
-534 AFLQSIAS
+534 SILQGIAS
-542 KQEVIMQTLGVDNP
+542 KQEVILQTLGVDNP
-556 LCGMAQYSNTLR
+556 ICNLAQYANTLR
-568 QIVDVLGF
+568 QMVDVLGF
-576 KDTDQF
+576 KDADQF
-582 FNPPQ
+582 FKPPQ
-587 LVQQKI
+587 VVQAEI
-593 QEQQQRQQPAQQDP
+593 AQRQQGQQQPNP
-607 EIAKVQAEIEAEK
+607 EIEKIQAEIEAEK
-620 IKLEAKIEL
+620 IKLESKIEL
-629 DRMKA
+629 DRLKLQ
-634 NAEIELK
+634 AEIELK
-641 KEKAIAELE
+641 KEEAMARLD
-650 IRRQEL
+650 IRRQEMA
-656 SLEAELRV
+656 LEAELRV
-664 AKAVTDSEI
+664 AKAVTDSDI
-673 STNLPRQ
+673 STNLPRN

>member
-1 MPKMKIDELSSV
+1 MPKMDDNELGSV
-13 ISSEIQQAQNYFESE
+13 IRSEIQQAQNYFETE
-28 FASERMKAID
+28 FADARMKAID

-75 TSSDKYVRYAP
+75 TSSDKFVRYAP
-86 RTAEDTERADQL
+86 RTAEDAQRAEQL
-98 TDYVNFIINQDND
+98 TDYVNYIINQDND
-111 GYRILHT
+111 GYRVIHT

-124 LFKLGVVKFGWDESY
+124 LFKLGVIKFGWDESY
-139 VVQEEEYDNL
+139 EVEEAEYNDITDEELVTL
-149 LEEEIVALLANPD
+149 LQNPD
-162 IDVVSQTENKE
+162 IEVVSQKENTQTIIANDGEETE
-173 TLINDDGVETQVT
+173 VT
-186 RSYNMQVRIRKK
+186 ASYNMKVRIRKK
-198 SGRVKIEN
+198 SGRVKLEN

-224 HFICHRTQMTVSDL
+224 YFICHRTQMTVSEL
-238 VSMGYDEELVKSY
+238 VSMGYDQELVEQY
-251 SGDVY
+251 AGDVY

-271 EGGTYRDPDDESQKD
+271 EGGTYRDPEDDSQKD

-302 VAELRQ
+302 IAELRQ
-308 ILAIGDNAEEILEN
+308 ILAIGDSGDVILEN
-322 EICDYIPFACV
+322 DVCDYIPFAV
-333 APILMPHRLVG
+333 VSPILMPHRLVG

-469 ARTIAETGIKDLFKG
+469 ARTIAETGMKDLFRG
-484 ILHIITNY
+484 ILHLITNY
-492 QQQPRVVRL
+492 QQQPRIVRL
-501 RNKFVPIDPQEGTSG
+501 RNKFVPVDPQEGSSG
-516 FDVVVNVGLGT
+516 FDIIVNVGLGT
-527 ANEEQKV
+527 ANDEQKV
-534 AFLQSIAS
+534 SILQGIAS
-542 KQEVIMQTLGVDNP
+542 KQEVILQTLGVDNP
-556 LCGMAQYSNTLR
+556 ICNLAQYANTLR
-568 QIVDVLGF
+568 QMVDVLGF
-576 KDTDQF
+576 KDADQF
-582 FNPPQ
+582 FKPPQ
-587 LVQQKI
+587 VVQAEI
-593 QEQQQRQQPAQQDP
+593 AQRQQGQQQPNP
-607 EIAKVQAEIEAEK
+607 EIEKIQAEIEAEK
-620 IKLEAKIEL
+620 IKLESKIEL
-629 DRMKA
+629 DRLKLQ
-634 NAEIELK
+634 AEIELK
-641 KEKAIAELE
+641 KEEAMARLD
-650 IRRQEL
+650 IRRQEMA
-656 SLEAELRV
+656 LEAELRV
-664 AKAVTDSEI
+664 AKAVTDSDI
-673 STNLPRQ
+673 STNLPRN

>member
-1 MPKMKIDELSSV
+1 MPKMDDNELGSV
-13 ISSEIQQAQNYFESE
+13 IRSEIQQAQNYFETE
-28 FASERMKAID
+28 FADARMKAID

-75 TSSDKYVRYAP
+75 TSSDKFVRYAP
-86 RTAEDTERADQL
+86 RTAEDAQRAEQL
-98 TDYVNFIINQDND
+98 TDYVNYIINQDND
-111 GYRILHT
+111 GYRVIHT

-124 LFKLGVVKFGWDESY
+124 LFKLGVIKFGWDESY
-139 VVQEEEYDNL
+139 EVEEAEYNDITDEELVTL
-149 LEEEIVALLANPD
+149 LQNPD
-162 IDVVSQTENKE
+162 IEVVSQKENTQTIIANDGEETE
-173 TLINDDGVETQVT
+173 VT
-186 RSYNMQVRIRKK
+186 ASYNMKVRIRKK
-198 SGRVKIEN
+198 SGRVKLEN

-224 HFICHRTQMTVSDL
+224 YFICHRTQMTVSEL
-238 VSMGYDEELVKSY
+238 VSMGYDQELVEQY
-251 SGDVY
+251 AGDVY

-271 EGGTYRDPDDESQKD
+271 EGGTYRDPEDDSQKD
-286 VIVNQITMKV
+286 VVVNQITMKV

-302 VAELRQ
+302 IAELRQ
-308 ILAIGDNAEEILEN
+308 ILAIGDSGDVILEN
-322 EICDYIPFACV
+322 DVCDYIPFAV
-333 APILMPHRLVG
+333 VSPILMPHRLVG

-469 ARTIAETGIKDLFKG
+469 ARTIAETGMKDLFRG
-484 ILHIITNY
+484 ILHLITNY
-492 QQQPRVVRL
+492 QQQPRIVRL
-501 RNKFVPIDPQEGTSG
+501 RNKFVPVDPQEGSSG
-516 FDVVVNVGLGT
+516 FDIIVNVGLGT
-527 ANEEQKV
+527 ANDEQKV
-534 AFLQSIAS
+534 SILQGIAS
-542 KQEVIMQTLGVDNP
+542 KQEVILQTLGVDNP
-556 LCGMAQYSNTLR
+556 ICNLAQYANTLR
-568 QIVDVLGF
+568 QMVDVLGF
-576 KDTDQF
+576 KDADQF
-582 FNPPQ
+582 FKPPQ
-587 LVQQKI
+587 VVQAEI
-593 QEQQQRQQPAQQDP
+593 AQRQQGQQQPNP
-607 EIAKVQAEIEAEK
+607 EIEKIQAEIEAEK
-620 IKLEAKIEL
+620 IKLESKIEL
-629 DRMKA
+629 DRLKLQ
-634 NAEIELK
+634 AEIELK
-641 KEKAIAELE
+641 KEEAMARLD
-650 IRRQEL
+650 IRRQEMA
-656 SLEAELRV
+656 LEAELRV
-664 AKAVTDSEI
+664 AKAVTDSDI
-673 STNLPRQ
+673 STNLPRN

>member
-1 MPKMKIDELSSV
+1 MPKMDDNELGSV
-13 ISSEIQQAQNYFESE
+13 IRSEIQQAQNYFETE
-28 FASERMKAID
+28 FADARMKAID

-86 RTAEDTERADQL
+86 RTAEDAQRAEQL
-98 TDYVNFIINQDND
+98 TDYVNYIINQDND
-111 GYRILHT
+111 GYRIIHT

-124 LFKLGVVKFGWDESY
+124 LFKLGVIKFGWDESY
-139 VVQEEEYDNL
+139 EVEEAEYNDITDEELVTL
-149 LEEEIVALLANPD
+149 LQNPD
-162 IDVVSQTENKE
+162 IEVVSQKENTQTIIAEDGEETE
-173 TLINDDGVETQVT
+173 VT
-186 RSYNMQVRIRKK
+186 SSYNMKVKIRKK
-198 SGRVKIEN
+198 SGRVKLEN

-224 HFICHRTQMTVSDL
+224 YFICHRTQMTVSEL
-238 VSMGYDEELVKSY
+238 VSMGYDQELVEQY
-251 SGDVY
+251 AGDVY

-271 EGGTYRDPDDESQKD
+271 EGGTYRDPEDDSQKD

-296 DFDGDG
+296 DYDGDG
-302 VAELRQ
+302 IAELRQ
-308 ILAIGDNAEEILEN
+308 ILAIGDSGDVILEN
-322 EICDYIPFACV
+322 DVCDYIPFAV
-333 APILMPHRLVG
+333 VSPILMPHRLVG

-469 ARTIAETGIKDLFKG
+469 ARTIAETGMKDLFRG

-492 QQQPRVVRL
+492 QQQPRIVRL
-501 RNKFVPIDPQEGTSG
+501 RNKFVPVDPQEGSSG
-516 FDVVVNVGLGT
+516 FDIIVNVGLGT
-527 ANEEQKV
+527 ANDEQKV
-534 AFLQSIAS
+534 SILQGIAS
-542 KQEVIMQTLGVDNP
+542 KQEVILQTLGVDNP
-556 LCGMAQYSNTLR
+556 ICNLAQYANTLR
-568 QIVDVLGF
+568 QMVDVLGF
-576 KDTDQF
+576 KDADQF
-582 FNPPQ
+582 FKPPQ
-587 LVQQKI
+587 VVQAEI
-593 QEQQQRQQPAQQDP
+593 AQRQQGQQQPNP
-607 EIAKVQAEIEAEK
+607 EIEKIQAEIEAEK
-620 IKLEAKIEL
+620 IKLESKIEL
-629 DRMKA
+629 DRLKLQ
-634 NAEIELK
+634 AEIELK
-641 KEKAIAELE
+641 KEEAMARLD
-650 IRRQEL
+650 IRRQEMA
-656 SLEAELRV
+656 LEAELRV
-664 AKAVTDSEI
+664 AKAVTDSDI
-673 STNLPRQ
+673 STNLPRN

>member
-1 MPKMKIDELSSV
+1 MPKMDDNELGSV
-13 ISSEIQQAQNYFESE
+13 IRSEIQQAQNYFETE
-28 FASERMKAID
+28 FADARMKAID

-86 RTAEDTERADQL
+86 RTAEDAQRAEQL
-98 TDYVNFIINQDND
+98 TDYVNYIINQDND
-111 GYRILHT
+111 GYRVIHT

-124 LFKLGVVKFGWDESY
+124 LFKLGVIKFGWDESY
-139 VVQEEEYDNL
+139 EVEEAEYNDITDEELVTL
-149 LEEEIVALLANPD
+149 LQNPD
-162 IDVVSQTENKE
+162 IEVVSQKENTQTIIANDGEETE
-173 TLINDDGVETQVT
+173 VT
-186 RSYNMQVRIRKK
+186 ASYNMKVKIRKK
-198 SGRVKIEN
+198 SGRVKLEN

-224 HFICHRTQMTVSDL
+224 YFICHRTQMTVSEL
-238 VSMGYDEELVKSY
+238 VSMGYDQELVEQY
-251 SGDVY
+251 AGDVY

-271 EGGTYRDPDDESQKD
+271 EGGTYRDPEDDSQKD

-302 VAELRQ
+302 IAELRQ
-308 ILAIGDNAEEILEN
+308 ILAIGDSGDVILEN
-322 EICDYIPFACV
+322 DVCDYIPFAV
-333 APILMPHRLVG
+333 VSPILMPHRLVG

-469 ARTIAETGIKDLFKG
+469 ARTIAETGMKDLFRG

-492 QQQPRVVRL
+492 QQQPRIVRL
-501 RNKFVPIDPQEGTSG
+501 RNKFVPVDPQEGSSG
-516 FDVVVNVGLGT
+516 FDIIVNVGLGT
-527 ANEEQKV
+527 ANDEQKV
-534 AFLQSIAS
+534 SILQGIAS
-542 KQEVIMQTLGVDNP
+542 KQEVILQTLGVDNP
-556 LCGMAQYSNTLR
+556 ICNLAQYANTLR
-568 QIVDVLGF
+568 QMVDVLGF
-576 KDTDQF
+576 KDADQF
-582 FNPPQ
+582 FKPPQ
-587 LVQQKI
+587 VVQAEIAQR
-593 QEQQQRQQPAQQDP
+593 QEGQQQPNP
-607 EIAKVQAEIEAEK
+607 EIEKIQAEIEAEK
-620 IKLEAKIEL
+620 IKLESKIEL
-629 DRMKA
+629 DRLKLQ
-634 NAEIELK
+634 AEIELK
-641 KEKAIAELE
+641 KEEAMARLD
-650 IRRQEL
+650 IRRQEMA
-656 SLEAELRV
+656 LEAELRV
-664 AKAVTDSEI
+664 AKAVTDSDI
-673 STNLPRQ
+673 STNLPRN

>member
-1 MPKMKIDELSSV
+1 MPKMDDNELGSV
-13 ISSEIQQAQNYFESE
+13 IRSEIQQAQNYFETE
-28 FASERMKAID
+28 FADARMKAID

-86 RTAEDTERADQL
+86 RTAEDAQRAEQL
-98 TDYVNFIINQDND
+98 TDYVNYIINQDND
-111 GYRILHT
+111 GYRIIHT

-124 LFKLGVVKFGWDESY
+124 LFKLGVIKFGWDESY
-139 VVQEEEYDNL
+139 EVEEAEYNDITDEELVTL
-149 LEEEIVALLANPD
+149 LQNPD
-162 IDVVSQTENKE
+162 IEVVSQKENTQTIIANDGEETE
-173 TLINDDGVETQVT
+173 VT
-186 RSYNMQVRIRKK
+186 ASYNMKVRIRKK
-198 SGRVKIEN
+198 SGRVKLEN

-224 HFICHRTQMTVSDL
+224 YFICHRTQMTVSEL
-238 VSMGYDEELVKSY
+238 VSMGYDQELVEQY
-251 SGDVY
+251 AGDVY

-271 EGGTYRDPDDESQKD
+271 EGGTYRDPEDDSQKD

-296 DFDGDG
+296 DYDGDG
-302 VAELRQ
+302 IAELRQ
-308 ILAIGDNAEEILEN
+308 ILAIGDSGDVILEN
-322 EICDYIPFACV
+322 DVCDYIPFAV
-333 APILMPHRLVG
+333 VSPILMPHRLVG

-469 ARTIAETGIKDLFKG
+469 ARTIAETGMKDLFRG

-492 QQQPRVVRL
+492 QQQPRIVRL
-501 RNKFVPIDPQEGTSG
+501 RNKFVPVDPQEGSSG
-516 FDVVVNVGLGT
+516 FDIIVNVGLGT
-527 ANEEQKV
+527 ANDEQKV
-534 AFLQSIAS
+534 SILQGIAS
-542 KQEVIMQTLGVDNP
+542 KQEVILQTLGVDNP
-556 LCGMAQYSNTLR
+556 ICNLAQYANTLR
-568 QIVDVLGF
+568 QMVDVLGF
-576 KDTDQF
+576 KDADQF
-582 FNPPQ
+582 FKPPQ
-587 LVQQKI
+587 VVQAEI
-593 QEQQQRQQPAQQDP
+593 AQRQQGQQQPNP
-607 EIAKVQAEIEAEK
+607 EIEKIQAEIEAEK
-620 IKLEAKIEL
+620 IKLESKIEL
-629 DRMKA
+629 DRLKLQ
-634 NAEIELK
+634 AEIELK
-641 KEKAIAELE
+641 KEEAMARLD
-650 IRRQEL
+650 IRRQEMA
-656 SLEAELRV
+656 LEAELRV
-664 AKAVTDSEI
+664 AKAVTDSDI
-673 STNLPRQ
+673 STNLPRN

>member
-1 MPKMKIDELSSV
+1 MKIDELSSV

-162 IDVVSQTENKE
+162 IDVVSQTENTE
-173 TLINDDGVETQVT
+173 TLINDDGEETQVT

-302 VAELRQ
+302 VSELRQ

-322 EICDYIPFACV
+322 EVCDYIPFACV
-333 APILMPHRLVG
+333 SPILMPHRLVG

-501 RNKFVPIDPQEGTSG
+501 RNKFVPIDPQEGSSG

-542 KQEVIMQTLGVDNP
+542 KQEVIMQTLGIDNP

-576 KDTDQF
+576 KDSDQF

-641 KEKAIAELE
+641 KEKALADLE
-650 IRRQEL
+650 IRKQEL
-656 SLEAELRV
+656 ALEAELRV

>member
-1 MPKMKIDELSSV
+1 MPKMDDNELGSV
-13 ISSEIQQAQNYFESE
+13 IRSEIQQAQNYFETE
-28 FASERMKAID
+28 FADARMKAID

-86 RTAEDTERADQL
+86 RTAEDAQRAEQL
-98 TDYVNFIINQDND
+98 TDYVNYIINQDND
-111 GYRILHT
+111 GYRIIHT

-124 LFKLGVVKFGWDESY
+124 LFKLGVIKFGWDESY
-139 VVQEEEYDNL
+139 EVEEAEYNDITDEELVTL
-149 LEEEIVALLANPD
+149 LQNPD
-162 IDVVSQTENKE
+162 IEVVSQKENTQTIIAEDGEETE
-173 TLINDDGVETQVT
+173 VT
-186 RSYNMQVRIRKK
+186 SSYNMKVKIRKK
-198 SGRVKIEN
+198 SGRVKLEN

-224 HFICHRTQMTVSDL
+224 YFICHRTQMTVSEL
-238 VSMGYDEELVKSY
+238 VSMGYDQELVEQY
-251 SGDVY
+251 AGDVY

-271 EGGTYRDPDDESQKD
+271 EGGTYRDPEDDSQKD

-296 DFDGDG
+296 DYDGDG
-302 VAELRQ
+302 IAELRQ
-308 ILAIGDNAEEILEN
+308 ILAIGDSGDVILEN
-322 EICDYIPFACV
+322 DVCDYIPFAV
-333 APILMPHRLVG
+333 VSPILMPHRLVG

-469 ARTIAETGIKDLFKG
+469 ARTIAETGMKDLFRG

-492 QQQPRVVRL
+492 QQQPRIVRL
-501 RNKFVPIDPQEGTSG
+501 RNKFVPVDPQEGSSG
-516 FDVVVNVGLGT
+516 FDIIVNVGLGT
-527 ANEEQKV
+527 ANDEQKV
-534 AFLQSIAS
+534 SILQGIAS
-542 KQEVIMQTLGVDNP
+542 KQEVILQTLGVDNP
-556 LCGMAQYSNTLR
+556 ICNLAQYANTLR
-568 QIVDVLGF
+568 QMVDVLGF
-576 KDTDQF
+576 KDADQF
-582 FNPPQ
+582 FKPPQ
-587 LVQQKI
+587 VVQAEI
-593 QEQQQRQQPAQQDP
+593 AQRQQGQQPNP
-607 EIAKVQAEIEAEK
+607 EIEKIQAEIEAEK
-620 IKLEAKIEL
+620 IKLESKIEL
-629 DRMKA
+629 DRLKLQ
-634 NAEIELK
+634 AEIELK
-641 KEKAIAELE
+641 KEEAMARLD
-650 IRRQEL
+650 IRRQEMA
-656 SLEAELRV
+656 LEAELRV
-664 AKAVTDSEI
+664 AKAVTDSDI
-673 STNLPRQ
+673 STNLPRN

>member
-1 MPKMKIDELSSV
+1 MPKMDDNELGSV
-13 ISSEIQQAQNYFESE
+13 IRSEIQQAQNYFETE
-28 FASERMKAID
+28 FADARMKAID

-75 TSSDKYVRYAP
+75 TSSDKFVRYAP
-86 RTAEDTERADQL
+86 RTAEDAERAEQL
-98 TDYVNFIINQDND
+98 TDYVNYIINQDND
-111 GYRILHT
+111 GYRIIHT

-124 LFKLGVVKFGWDESY
+124 LFKLGVIKFGWDESY
-139 VVQEEEYDNL
+139 EVEEAEYNDITDEELVTL
-149 LEEEIVALLANPD
+149 LQNPD
-162 IDVVSQTENKE
+162 IEVVSQKENTQTIIANDGEETE
-173 TLINDDGVETQVT
+173 VT
-186 RSYNMQVRIRKK
+186 ASYNMKVRIRKK
-198 SGRVKIEN
+198 SGRVKLEN

-224 HFICHRTQMTVSDL
+224 YFICHRTQMTVSEL
-238 VSMGYDEELVKSY
+238 VSMGYDQELVEQY
-251 SGDVY
+251 AGDVY

-271 EGGTYRDPDDESQKD
+271 EGGTYRDPEDDSQKD

-302 VAELRQ
+302 IAELRQ
-308 ILAIGDNAEEILEN
+308 ILAIGDSGDVILEN
-322 EICDYIPFACV
+322 DVCDYIPFAV
-333 APILMPHRLVG
+333 VSPILMPHRLVG

-469 ARTIAETGIKDLFKG
+469 ARTIAETGMKDLFRG
-484 ILHIITNY
+484 ILHLITNY
-492 QQQPRVVRL
+492 QQQPRIVRL
-501 RNKFVPIDPQEGTSG
+501 RNKFVPVDPQEGSSG
-516 FDVVVNVGLGT
+516 FDIIVNVGLGT
-527 ANEEQKV
+527 ANDEQKV
-534 AFLQSIAS
+534 SILQGIAS
-542 KQEVIMQTLGVDNP
+542 KQEVILQTLGVDNP
-556 LCGMAQYSNTLR
+556 ICNLAQYANTLR
-568 QIVDVLGF
+568 QMVDVLGF
-576 KDTDQF
+576 KDADQF
-582 FNPPQ
+582 FKPPQ
-587 LVQQKI
+587 VVQAEI
-593 QEQQQRQQPAQQDP
+593 AQRQQGQQQPNP
-607 EIAKVQAEIEAEK
+607 EIEKIQAEIEAEK
-620 IKLEAKIEL
+620 IKLESKIEL
-629 DRMKA
+629 DRLKLQ
-634 NAEIELK
+634 AEIELK
-641 KEKAIAELE
+641 KEEAMARLD
-650 IRRQEL
+650 IRRQEMA
-656 SLEAELRV
+656 LEAELRV
-664 AKAVTDSEI
+664 AKAVTDSDI
-673 STNLPRQ
+673 STNLPRN

>member
-1 MPKMKIDELSSV
+1 MPKMDDNELGSV
-13 ISSEIQQAQNYFESE
+13 IRSEIQQAQNYFETE
-28 FASERMKAID
+28 FADARMKAID

-86 RTAEDTERADQL
+86 RTAEDAQRAEQL
-98 TDYVNFIINQDND
+98 TDYVNYIINQDND
-111 GYRILHT
+111 GYRIIHT

-124 LFKLGVVKFGWDESY
+124 LFKLGVIKFGWDESY
-139 VVQEEEYDNL
+139 EVEEAEYNDITDEELVTL
-149 LEEEIVALLANPD
+149 LQNPD
-162 IDVVSQTENKE
+162 IEVVSQKENTQTIIANDGEETE
-173 TLINDDGVETQVT
+173 VT
-186 RSYNMQVRIRKK
+186 SSYNMKVKIRKK
-198 SGRVKIEN
+198 SGRVKLEN

-224 HFICHRTQMTVSDL
+224 YFICHRTQMTVSEL
-238 VSMGYDEELVKSY
+238 VSMGYDQELVEQY
-251 SGDVY
+251 AGDVY

-271 EGGTYRDPDDESQKD
+271 EGGTYRDPEDDSQKD

-296 DFDGDG
+296 DYDGDG
-302 VAELRQ
+302 IAELRQ
-308 ILAIGDNAEEILEN
+308 ILAIGDSGDVILEN
-322 EICDYIPFACV
+322 DVCDYIPFAV
-333 APILMPHRLVG
+333 VSPILMPHRLVG

-469 ARTIAETGIKDLFKG
+469 ARTIAETGMKDLFRG

-492 QQQPRVVRL
+492 QQQPRIVRL
-501 RNKFVPIDPQEGTSG
+501 RNKFVPVDPQEGSSG
-516 FDVVVNVGLGT
+516 FDIIVNVGLGT
-527 ANEEQKV
+527 ANDEQKV
-534 AFLQSIAS
+534 SILQGIAS
-542 KQEVIMQTLGVDNP
+542 KQEVILQTLGVDNP
-556 LCGMAQYSNTLR
+556 ICNLAQYANTLR
-568 QIVDVLGF
+568 QMVDVLGF
-576 KDTDQF
+576 KDADQF
-582 FNPPQ
+582 FKPPQ
-587 LVQQKI
+587 VVQAEI
-593 QEQQQRQQPAQQDP
+593 AQRQQGQQQPNP
-607 EIAKVQAEIEAEK
+607 EIEKIQAEIEAEK
-620 IKLEAKIEL
+620 IKLESKIEL
-629 DRMKA
+629 DRIKLQ
-634 NAEIELK
+634 AEIELK
-641 KEKAIAELE
+641 KEEAMARLD
-650 IRRQEL
+650 IRRQEMA
-656 SLEAELRV
+656 LEAELRV
-664 AKAVTDSEI
+664 AKAVTDSDI
-673 STNLPRQ
+673 STNLPRN

>member
-1 MPKMKIDELSSV
+1 MPKMDDNELGSV
-13 ISSEIQQAQNYFESE
+13 IRSEIQQAQNYFETE
-28 FASERMKAID
+28 FADARMKAID

-75 TSSDKYVRYAP
+75 TSSDKFVRYAP
-86 RTAEDTERADQL
+86 RTAEDAERAEQL
-98 TDYVNFIINQDND
+98 TDYVNYIINQDND
-111 GYRILHT
+111 GYRIIHT

-124 LFKLGVVKFGWDESY
+124 LFKLGVIKFGWDESY
-139 VVQEEEYDNL
+139 EVEEAEYNDITD
-149 LEEEIVALLANPD
+149 EELVTLLANPD
-162 IDVVSQTENKE
+162 IEVVSQKENTQTIIAEDGEETE
-173 TLINDDGVETQVT
+173 VT
-186 RSYNMQVRIRKK
+186 SSYNMKVRIRKK
-198 SGRVKIEN
+198 SGRVKLEN

-224 HFICHRTQMTVSDL
+224 YFICHRTQMTVSEL
-238 VSMGYDEELVKSY
+238 VSMGYDQELVEQY
-251 SGDVY
+251 AGDVY

-271 EGGTYRDPDDESQKD
+271 EGGTYRDPEDDSQKD
-286 VIVNQITMKV
+286 VVVNQITMKV

-302 VAELRQ
+302 IAELRQ
-308 ILAIGDNAEEILEN
+308 ILAIGVSGDVILEI
-322 EICDYIPFACV
+322 EVCDYFPFGV
-333 APILMPHRLVG
+333 VSPILMPHRLVG

-469 ARTIAETGIKDLFKG
+469 ARTIAETGMKDLFRG

-492 QQQPRVVRL
+492 QQQPRIVRL
-501 RNKFVPIDPQEGTSG
+501 RNKFVPVDPQEGSSG
-516 FDVVVNVGLGT
+516 FDIIVNVGLGT
-527 ANEEQKV
+527 ANDEQKV
-534 AFLQSIAS
+534 SILQGIAS
-542 KQEVIMQTLGVDNP
+542 KQEVILQTLGVDNP
-556 LCGMAQYSNTLR
+556 ICNLAQYANTLR
-568 QIVDVLGF
+568 QMVDVLGF
-576 KDTDQF
+576 KDADQF
-582 FNPPQ
+582 FKPPQ
-587 LVQQKI
+587 VVQAEI
-593 QEQQQRQQPAQQDP
+593 AQRQQGQQQPNP
-607 EIAKVQAEIEAEK
+607 EIEKIQAEIEAEK
-620 IKLEAKIEL
+620 IKLESKIEL
-629 DRMKA
+629 DRLKLQ
-634 NAEIELK
+634 AEIELK
-641 KEKAIAELE
+641 KEEAMARLD
-650 IRRQEL
+650 IRRQEMA
-656 SLEAELRV
+656 LEAELRV
-664 AKAVTDSEI
+664 AKAVTDSDI
-673 STNLPRQ
+673 STNLPRN